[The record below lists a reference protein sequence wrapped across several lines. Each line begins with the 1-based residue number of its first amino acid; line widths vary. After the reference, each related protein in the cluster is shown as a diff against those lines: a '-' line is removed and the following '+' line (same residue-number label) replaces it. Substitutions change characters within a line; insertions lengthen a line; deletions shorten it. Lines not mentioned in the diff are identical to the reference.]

1 MALKVKIN
9 IYSKQTKF
17 DAINAEDL
25 VGTIS
30 FVKDTRKLFVGTE
43 EYCVIDSQVLENIID
58 HSAKLKTYIANT
70 VIGSIEFEQI
80 TSSISTHL
88 TNELT
93 QVKTDLTKDINNS
106 KTELNDNIDKVKKDL
121 TENLNTVKSEL
132 NTAKTELNN
141 KIDSTKTSLL
151 SEIDTKLQSVFEY
164 KGTKTTVND
173 LPKTGNKKGD
183 TWNVTD
189 TDHNYVWDGTKWDKL
204 AGIDDNVYWKGDMP
218 PKTKINTHL
227 YHKRSTFN
235 SKSASDVAGSVVF
248 VDEENNKAIA
258 VGKNIIYDQKV
269 ERDFVTKN
277 LNDYK
282 KEVDAY
288 HTLKEEIIATALVD
302 LKKSIV
308 NITDSVSNLDNTL
321 EWGGDY
327 TWN

>member
-17 DAINAEDL
+17 DAINATDL

-30 FVKDTRKLFVGTE
+30 FIKDTKKLFVGKE
-43 EYCVIDSQVLENIID
+43 EYCVIDSEVLKNIID
-58 HSAKLKTYIANT
+58 NSAKLKTYIANT
-70 VIGSIEFEQI
+70 VIGSKEFEQI
-80 TSSISTHL
+80 TSSIETYF

-106 KTELNDNIDKVKKDL
+106 KTELN
-121 TENLNTVKSEL
+121 
-132 NTAKTELNN
+132 N
-141 KIDSTKTSLL
+141 KIDSTKTSIL

-164 KGTKTTVND
+164 KGTVATEAD
-173 LPKTGNKKGD
+173 LPTTGNKKGD
-183 TWNVTD
+183 TWNVAD
-189 TDHNYVWDGTKWDKL
+189 SDHNYVWNGTSWDKL
-204 AGIDDNVYWKGDMP
+204 AGTDDNVYWKGDMP
-218 PKTKINTHL
+218 AKTKINTHL
-227 YHKRSTFN
+227 YNKRSDYD
-235 SKSASDVAGSVVF
+235 SKSASDVTGSVVF
-248 VDEENNKAIA
+248 VNDTNKAIA

-282 KEVDAY
+282 KEVDKY

-308 NITDSVSNLDNTL
+308 DITDSVSNLDNIL
-321 EWGGDY
+321 EWGGEY

>member
-9 IYSKQTKF
+9 IYSEQTKF
-17 DAINAEDL
+17 NTINAKDL

-30 FVKDTRKLFVGTE
+30 FIKDTKKLFVGKE
-43 EYCVIDSQVLENIID
+43 EYCVVDANAIKNIID
-58 HSAKLKTYIANT
+58 NSTELKNYINNLVANSDKLKRLIDNAKLELGNKI
-70 VIGSIEFEQI
+70 
-80 TSSISTHL
+80 
-88 TNELT
+88 ELT
-93 QVKTDLTKDINNS
+93 KQSLTKD
-106 KTELNDNIDKVKKDL
+106 
-121 TENLNTVKSEL
+121 LNTS
-132 NTAKTELNN
+132 KTELNN

-164 KGTKTTVND
+164 KGTKPTVND
-173 LPKTGNKKGD
+173 LPKTGNKEGD

-189 TDHNYVWDGTKWDKL
+189 TDHNYVWDGAKWDKL
-204 AGIDDNVYWKGDMP
+204 AGVDDNVYWKGDMP

-248 VDEENNKAIA
+248 IDEENNKAIA

-277 LNDYK
+277 LDDYK

-288 HTLKEEIIATALVD
+288 HTLKEEIIATALVN

>member
-1 MALKVKIN
+1 MALKVKIH

-17 DAINAEDL
+17 DAINATDL

-30 FVKDTRKLFVGTE
+30 FIKDTRKLFVGKE
-43 EYCVIDSQVLENIID
+43 EYCVVDANAIKNVIDNSTE
-58 HSAKLKTYIANT
+58 LKNY
-70 VIGSIEFEQI
+70 
-80 TSSISTHL
+80 
-88 TNELT
+88 
-93 QVKTDLTKDINNS
+93 INNLVADS
-106 KTELNDNIDKVKKDL
+106 EEIKKLIEATKTELNDNIDKAR
-121 TENLNTVKSEL
+121 EGLNHDL
-132 NTAKTELNN
+132 NTAKEELNN
-141 KIDSTKTSLL
+141 KIDSTKTSIL

-164 KGTKTTVND
+164 KGTVATEND

-183 TWNVTD
+183 AWNVAD
-189 TDHNYVWDGTKWDKL
+189 TDHNYVWNGTKWDKL
-204 AGIDDNVYWKGDMP
+204 AGVDDNVYWKGDMP

-227 YHKRSTFN
+227 YNKRSDYD
-235 SKSASDVAGSVVF
+235 SKSASDVAGSIVF
-248 VDEENNKAIA
+248 VDDTNKAIA
-258 VGKNIIYDQKV
+258 VGKNIIYDQKE

-277 LNDYK
+277 LDDYK